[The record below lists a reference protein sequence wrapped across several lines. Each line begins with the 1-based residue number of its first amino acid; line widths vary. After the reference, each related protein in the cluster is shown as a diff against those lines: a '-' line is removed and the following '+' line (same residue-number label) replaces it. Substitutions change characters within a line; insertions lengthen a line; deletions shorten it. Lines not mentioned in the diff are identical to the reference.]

1 MRAISPSAYN
11 IENTFSI
18 LLGTDYILVFISYLI
33 IFGVWG
39 WFETWILNYSFDES
53 DKQLQYT
60 IIFTGLNLVIGI
72 IYGKLY
78 NDSLNG
84 YAERPISFLN
94 LLYDIENFSNKIT
107 YFSKINYAQDRYSN
121 LLKNNNNLIKS
132 EYCDV
137 MMILTDVKDSLIC
150 ICWYVYK
157 LYNINDHYII
167 THRLT
172 SQSTIEIID
181 ILSTRTHST
190 HMIINE
196 DHNYDSLKR
205 VIFKLKNN
213 IHMSIKKL
221 EIMGVNGSSQTIELT
236 SNLKPISENIK
247 YINQSNKIN
256 IPRIFQSHI
265 LLSMFIYFLIGTP
278 FTLWLNIGTTATII
292 VFPLLML
299 ILFAPIILR
308 KWVGEPFD
316 KDNRVPTMDH
326 NTWKNTTINNIIK
339 DFDEF
344 KQHCEQNTK

>member
-18 LLGTDYILVFISYLI
+18 LLGTDYAIVFVVYLI
-33 IFGVWG
+33 GFGVWG
-39 WFETWILNYSFDES
+39 YFETLILNYSFDES

-60 IIFTGLNLVIGI
+60 VVFTGLNLVIGI

-84 YAERPISFLN
+84 YTERPISFLN
-94 LLYDIENFSNKIT
+94 LLFDIENFSNKIT
-107 YFSKINYAQDRYSN
+107 YFAKTNYAPDRYN
-121 LLKNNNNLIKS
+121 TLLKSNIS
-132 EYCDV
+132 RMDECDE
-137 MMILTDVKDSLIC
+137 MMILTDIKDSLIC

-172 SQSTIEIID
+172 SRSTIEIIQSLN
-181 ILSTRTHST
+181 IKTHNNT
-190 HMIINE
+190 HMIHDE

-213 IHMSIKKL
+213 VHISIKKL
-221 EIMGVNGSSQTIELT
+221 EMIGVNGSSQTIELT

-256 IPRIFQSHI
+256 VPRIFQSHI

-308 KWVGEPFD
+308 RWVGEPFD
-316 KDNRVPTMDH
+316 KDNRIPTMDH

-344 KQHCEQNTK
+344 KQHCDQNMK